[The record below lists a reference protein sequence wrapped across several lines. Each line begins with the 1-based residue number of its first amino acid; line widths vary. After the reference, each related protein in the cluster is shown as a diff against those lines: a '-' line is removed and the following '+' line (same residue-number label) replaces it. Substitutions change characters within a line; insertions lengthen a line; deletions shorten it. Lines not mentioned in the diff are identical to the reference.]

1 MRGAPQSPQGKAG
14 HEEIKELLASALAW
28 LVFRVE
34 RGEEWILQT
43 DQGEYEYVKKR
54 ISRFL
59 GNIIG
64 GEGGRP

>member
-34 RGEEWILQT
+34 RGEEWMLIT
-43 DQGEYEYVKKR
+43 DQGEYEHVKRR

-59 GNIIG
+59 DNMIG
-64 GEGGRP
+64 SEEGK